1 MQMDRME
8 KKRGEETSKV
18 PPAGAQDGAKLL
30 AHKGSKI
37 FHQNKRYWTAVRRP
51 LLGVWD
57 MDDG

>member
-1 MQMDRME
+1 M
-8 KKRGEETSKV
+8 

-30 AHKGSKI
+30 AHKGVKM
-37 FHQNKRYWTAVRRP
+37 FHQNKRHWTAVRGP